1 MEEAEQYE
9 FRKKLVEDL
18 KVKDGNLYLNDD
30 ATTGEQSEAKNYLIL
45 LRQRK
50 CFGNKKSRYYG

>member
-1 MEEAEQYE
+1 MNSE
-9 FRKKLVEDL
+9 KLVEDL